1 MASAVGASRFLSD
14 SLPRRVRFTGR
25 LVVDQQ
31 ARLLKYNFEVRLDGL
46 KLLKPVYLDG
56 NPGGYTTLRIP
67 DEPMKVYGNDVAFS
81 GYIAV

>member
-1 MASAVGASRFLSD
+1 M
-14 SLPRRVRFTGR
+14 
-25 LVVDQQ
+25 
-31 ARLLKYNFEVRLDGL
+31 RLDGL